1 MYYYEKYT
9 FIGGYYMRDLSLV
22 FYFMGTI
29 LLSGG
34 IGFII
39 SQKLT
44 ERKMG
49 KIVQEALDEIS
60 QEIDNLLSGK

>member
-1 MYYYEKYT
+1 
-9 FIGGYYMRDLSLV
+9 MRDLSLV

-44 ERKMG
+44 ERKMEA
-49 KIVQEALDEIS
+49 KVQQVLDEIS
-60 QEIDNLLSGK
+60 QEINNLLNGR

>member
-1 MYYYEKYT
+1 
-9 FIGGYYMRDLSLV
+9 MRDLCLV
-22 FYFMGTI
+22 LYFIGTA

-44 ERKMG
+44 ERKMEA
-49 KIVQEALDEIS
+49 KVQQVLDEIGE
-60 QEIDNLLSGK
+60 EINNLLSGR

>member
-1 MYYYEKYT
+1 
-9 FIGGYYMRDLSLV
+9 MRDLSLV
-22 FYFMGTI
+22 LYFMGTA

-44 ERKMG
+44 ERKMEA
-49 KIVQEALDEIS
+49 KVQQALNEIS
-60 QEIDNLLSGK
+60 KEINNLLSGR

>member
-1 MYYYEKYT
+1 
-9 FIGGYYMRDLSLV
+9 MRDLCLV
-22 FYFMGTI
+22 LYFMGTA

-44 ERKMG
+44 ERKMEA
-49 KIVQEALDEIS
+49 KVQQVLDEIS
-60 QEIDNLLSGK
+60 EEINNLLSGK

>member
-1 MYYYEKYT
+1 MNN
-9 FIGGYYMRDLSLV
+9 LSLV
-22 FYFMGTI
+22 LYFMGTA

-44 ERKMG
+44 ERKMEA
-49 KIVQEALDEIS
+49 KVQQVLDEIS
-60 QEIDNLLSGK
+60 EEINNLLNGR

>member
-1 MYYYEKYT
+1 
-9 FIGGYYMRDLSLV
+9 MRDLSLV
-22 FYFMGTI
+22 LYFMGTI

-44 ERKMG
+44 ERKMEA
-49 KIVQEALDEIS
+49 KVQQVLDEIS
-60 QEIDNLLSGK
+60 HEIENLLNGR

>member
-1 MYYYEKYT
+1 MNN
-9 FIGGYYMRDLSLV
+9 LSLV
-22 FYFMGTI
+22 LYFMGTA

-44 ERKMG
+44 ERKMEA
-49 KIVQEALDEIS
+49 KVQQVLDEIGE
-60 QEIDNLLSGK
+60 EINNLLNGR

>member
-1 MYYYEKYT
+1 
-9 FIGGYYMRDLSLV
+9 MRDLCLV
-22 FYFMGTI
+22 LYFMGTA

-44 ERKMG
+44 ERKMEA
-49 KIVQEALDEIS
+49 KVQQVLDEIG
-60 QEIDNLLSGK
+60 QEINNLLSGR

>member
-1 MYYYEKYT
+1 MNN
-9 FIGGYYMRDLSLV
+9 LSLV
-22 FYFMGTI
+22 LYFIGTA

-44 ERKMG
+44 ERKMES
-49 KIVQEALDEIS
+49 KVRQVLDEIS
-60 QEIDNLLSGK
+60 HEINDMLNGR

>member
-1 MYYYEKYT
+1 
-9 FIGGYYMRDLSLV
+9 MRDLSLV
-22 FYFMGTI
+22 FYFMGTA

-44 ERKMG
+44 ERKMEET
-49 KIVQEALDEIS
+49 IQQVLNEIS
-60 QEIDNLLSGK
+60 EEINNLLNGR

>member
-1 MYYYEKYT
+1 
-9 FIGGYYMRDLSLV
+9 MRDLSLV
-22 FYFMGTI
+22 LYFMGTI

-44 ERKMG
+44 ERKMEA
-49 KIVQEALDEIS
+49 KVQQVLDEIS
-60 QEIDNLLSGK
+60 EEINNLLSGR

>member
-1 MYYYEKYT
+1 
-9 FIGGYYMRDLSLV
+9 MRDLCLV
-22 FYFMGTI
+22 FYFMGTA

-44 ERKMG
+44 EKKMDE
-49 KIVQEALDEIS
+49 KVQQVLNEIN
-60 QEIDNLLSGK
+60 QEINNLLNGK

>member
-1 MYYYEKYT
+1 
-9 FIGGYYMRDLSLV
+9 MRDLCLV
-22 FYFMGTI
+22 LYFMGTA

-44 ERKMG
+44 ERKMEA
-49 KIVQEALDEIS
+49 KVQQVLDEIS
-60 QEIDNLLSGK
+60 HEINDMLNGR

>member
-1 MYYYEKYT
+1 MNN
-9 FIGGYYMRDLSLV
+9 LSLV
-22 FYFMGTI
+22 LYFMGTA

-44 ERKMG
+44 ERKMES
-49 KIVQEALDEIS
+49 KVQQVLDEIS
-60 QEIDNLLSGK
+60 EEINNLLNGR

>member
-1 MYYYEKYT
+1 MNN
-9 FIGGYYMRDLSLV
+9 LSLV
-22 FYFMGTI
+22 LYFMGTA

-44 ERKMG
+44 ERKMEA
-49 KIVQEALDEIS
+49 KVKQALDEIS
-60 QEIDNLLSGK
+60 REINNLLNGR

>member
-1 MYYYEKYT
+1 
-9 FIGGYYMRDLSLV
+9 MRDLCLV
-22 FYFMGTI
+22 LYFMGTA

-44 ERKMG
+44 ERKMEA
-49 KIVQEALDEIS
+49 KVQQVLDEIGE
-60 QEIDNLLSGK
+60 EINNLLSGK

>member
-1 MYYYEKYT
+1 MNN
-9 FIGGYYMRDLSLV
+9 LSLV
-22 FYFMGTI
+22 LYFIGTA

-44 ERKMG
+44 ERKMEA
-49 KIVQEALDEIS
+49 KVQQVLDEIS
-60 QEIDNLLSGK
+60 HEIENLLSGK

>member
-1 MYYYEKYT
+1 MNN
-9 FIGGYYMRDLSLV
+9 LSLV
-22 FYFMGTI
+22 LYFMGTA

-44 ERKMG
+44 ERKMD

-60 QEIDNLLSGK
+60 HEIDNLLSGR